1 MTSLGPNEHSVSFS
15 LISLTFILFWRN
27 NSARELSAFA
37 ESAMAVNRVVLQHMS
52 LNLLEEFPPYINI
65 NADIGI
71 LADQQEEEEYDD
83 NDGDS
88 SPNVIQ
94 LSVSANSSDGF
105 KINDDYDDVTP
116 SSSVGSEKSS
126 LSDSIRYYPS
136 PFGLSPPS
144 DSLLLRRRKMLQ
156 TQSLHAY
163 CNTRRAVYITS
174 PSVC

>member
-1 MTSLGPNEHSVSFS
+1 
-15 LISLTFILFWRN
+15 
-27 NSARELSAFA
+27 
-37 ESAMAVNRVVLQHMS
+37 MAVNRVVLQHMS

-71 LADQQEEEEYDD
+71 LADQQEEDAYDD

-94 LSVSANSSDGF
+94 LSVSGNSSDSS
-105 KINDDYDDVTP
+105 KINNDYDDVTP
-116 SSSVGSEKSS
+116 SSSVGSKKSS
-126 LSDSIRYYPS
+126 PSDNLRYYPS

-144 DSLLLRRRKMLQ
+144 DSLLLQRRRRMLQ
-156 TQSLHAY
+156 SQSLHAY
-163 CNTRRAVYITS
+163 CNTRRAVYVNS

>member
-1 MTSLGPNEHSVSFS
+1 
-15 LISLTFILFWRN
+15 
-27 NSARELSAFA
+27 
-37 ESAMAVNRVVLQHMS
+37 MAVNRVVLQHMS
-52 LNLLEEFPPYINI
+52 LNLLEGFPPYVNI

-71 LADQQEEEEYDD
+71 LADQQEEDEYDES
-83 NDGDS
+83 DS

-94 LSVSANSSDGF
+94 LSTSANSSDGS

-116 SSSVGSEKSS
+116 SSSVGSKKSS
-126 LSDSIRYYPS
+126 PSPSKGLLHHYPS

-144 DSLLLRRRKMLQ
+144 DSLLLQRRRRVLQ
-156 TQSLHAY
+156 SQSLHAY